1 MKLGQKVAHLRQLE
15 GFARGLGRELTQT
28 EVSQGIRK
36 DLDGSVSQSYLS
48 QIENGTRPHV
58 TGTTRSLLARFFRV
72 HPGYLVD
79 DPEDAHLPIK
89 PRRSVDQR
97 VDEWLI
103 ESSQEFRDDAE
114 LSRAFLNIAKHEQS
128 RECLVLLGSIV
139 ENKTLI
145 DRLVATLGVQT
156 PPLRSRS
163 RKE

>member
-1 MKLGQKVAHLRQLE
+1 MRLGQKVAHLRQLE

-28 EVSQGIRK
+28 EVSQGIRN

-48 QIENGTRPHV
+48 QIENGTRPHL
-58 TGTTRSLLARFFRV
+58 TATTRALLAKFFRV

-89 PRRSVDQR
+89 PRRTVDQR

-103 ESSQEFRDDAE
+103 EFSQEFRDDAE
-114 LSRAFLNIAKHEQS
+114 LSRALLNIAKHEQS

-139 ENKTLI
+139 ENKALI
-145 DRLVATLGVQT
+145 DRLVASLGVQQ
-156 PPLRSRS
+156 PPSRPRS

>member
-1 MKLGQKVAHLRQLE
+1 MKLGQKVGHLRRLE

-36 DLDGSVSQSYLS
+36 DLGGSVSQSYLS
-48 QIENGTRPHV
+48 QIEKGSRPHL
-58 TGTTRSLLARFFRV
+58 TSTTRELLARFFHV

-79 DPEDAHLPIK
+79 DPDDIHLPIK

-97 VDEWLI
+97 VDAWLI
-103 ESSQEFRDDAE
+103 EASQEFREDVE
-114 LSRAFLNIAKHEQS
+114 LSRALLAIAKHDQS

-139 ENKTLI
+139 ENRALI
-145 DRLVATLGVQT
+145 ERLVSRIDVLQQRNR
-156 PPLRSRS
+156 PRS

>member
-1 MKLGQKVAHLRQLE
+1 MKLGQKVVHLRQLE

-48 QIENGTRPHV
+48 QIENGTRPHL
-58 TGTTRSLLARFFRV
+58 TATTRSLLARFFRI

-114 LSRAFLNIAKHEQS
+114 LSRALLNIAKHEQS

-145 DRLVATLGVQT
+145 DRLVASLGVQT
-156 PPLRSRS
+156 PPVRSRS

>member
-15 GFARGLGRELTQT
+15 GFARGLGRELTQS
-28 EVSQGIRK
+28 EVSQGIRSE
-36 DLDGSVSQSYLS
+36 LEGSVSQSYLS
-48 QIENGTRPHV
+48 QIESGLRPHL
-58 TGTTRSLLARFFRV
+58 TSTTRSLLARFFHV

-103 ESSQEFRDDAE
+103 EGSQEFGDDAE
-114 LSRAFLNIAKHEQS
+114 LSRALLNIAKHEQS
-128 RECLVLLGSIV
+128 RDCLVLLGSIV
-139 ENKTLI
+139 ENRTLI
-145 DRLVATLGVQT
+145 ERLVTSIGVQQ
-156 PPLRSRS
+156 PPTRSRS

>member
-1 MKLGQKVAHLRQLE
+1 MKLGKKVARLRQLE

-36 DLDGSVSQSYLS
+36 ELDGSVSQSYLS
-48 QIENGTRPHV
+48 QIENGTRPHL
-58 TGTTRSLLARFFRV
+58 TSTTRSLLARFFHV

-97 VDEWLI
+97 VDDWLI
-103 ESSQEFRDDAE
+103 DSSHEFREDTE
-114 LSRAFLNIAKHEQS
+114 LSRALLNIAKHEQS

-139 ENKTLI
+139 ENKSLI
-145 DRLVATLGVQT
+145 DRLVASITAQT
-156 PPLRSRS
+156 PRSRS

>member
-1 MKLGQKVAHLRQLE
+1 MKLGKKVAHLRQLE

-28 EVSQGIRK
+28 EVSQGIRNE
-36 DLDGSVSQSYLS
+36 LDGSVSQSYLS
-48 QIENGTRPHV
+48 QIESGTRPHL
-58 TGTTRSLLARFFRV
+58 TSTTRSLLARFFHV

-97 VDEWLI
+97 VDDWLI
-103 ESSQEFRDDAE
+103 DSSQEFPDDAE
-114 LSRAFLNIAKHEQS
+114 LSRALLNIAKHEQS

-139 ENKTLI
+139 ENRTLI
-145 DRLVATLGVQT
+145 DRLVASLGVQ
-156 PPLRSRS
+156 PARPRS

>member
-1 MKLGQKVAHLRQLE
+1 MRLGQKVAHLRQLE

-28 EVSQGIRK
+28 EVSHGIRN
-36 DLDGSVSQSYLS
+36 DFDGSVSQSYLS
-48 QIENGTRPHV
+48 QIENGTRPHL
-58 TGTTRSLLARFFRV
+58 TATTRALLAKFFRV

-103 ESSQEFRDDAE
+103 DGSQEFRDDVE
-114 LSRAFLNIAKHEQS
+114 LSRALLNIAKHDQS

-139 ENKTLI
+139 ENKALI
-145 DRLVATLGVQT
+145 DRLVASLGVQ
-156 PPLRSRS
+156 PPPSRPRS